1 MTYALDPFSI
11 GFERINTMLM
21 EAQKQ
26 AIKTV
31 TYPPYNIR
39 KANNSTD
46 DVYIV
51 EMAVAGFGRQDIE
64 ITLEGNTL
72 KIQGNVKETPED
84 EKNYVFRGIAA
95 RSFSRT
101 FTLADTVEIKNA
113 EIINGMLRIWLDNMI
128 PDKKSKKIKIN
139 EPRKA
144 PVDPQEPSGYGYL
157 TE

>member
-11 GFERINTMLM
+11 GFERINAMLM
-21 EAQKQ
+21 DAQKQ

-39 KANNSTD
+39 KANSAD

-72 KIQGNVKETPED
+72 KIQGNVKETPRMRKITSSGESLHD
-84 EKNYVFRGIAA
+84 RSHA
-95 RSFSRT
+95 RS
-101 FTLADTVEIKNA
+101 LLPI
-113 EIINGMLRIWLDNMI
+113 L
-128 PDKKSKKIKIN
+128 
-139 EPRKA
+139 
-144 PVDPQEPSGYGYL
+144 
-157 TE
+157 

>member
-11 GFERINTMLM
+11 GFERINAMLM
-21 EAQKQ
+21 DAQKQ

-39 KANNSTD
+39 KANSAD

-84 EKNYVFRGIAA
+84 EKNYVFRGIAS